1 MMLYSA
7 VSLRSCQKEH
17 WEKLIYWVGGWSNCL
32 GPSQRVGWFW
42 EIKSIIWQDT
52 SIFSSAVLRQETQ
65 GLHPVNIPSFLLP
78 YLLSLSDTSR
88 LTGADPYSW
97 WDADLSE
104 GSCAAGDCLQGEGYC
119 PETQLQHLQQTTQK
133 QDRTWGEW
141 KNYKILKGCKDSW
154 DQPTLV

>member
-7 VSLRSCQKEH
+7 VSLRACQKEH

-88 LTGADPYSW
+88 LLVLTHTAGGMLTFLRGAVQPVTVCRARDIVQKRNSSIYSKPPKSKIGPGV
-97 WDADLSE
+97 SE
-104 GSCAAGDCLQGEGYC
+104 
-119 PETQLQHLQQTTQK
+119 
-133 QDRTWGEW
+133 
-141 KNYKILKGCKDSW
+141 KITKS
-154 DQPTLV
+154 